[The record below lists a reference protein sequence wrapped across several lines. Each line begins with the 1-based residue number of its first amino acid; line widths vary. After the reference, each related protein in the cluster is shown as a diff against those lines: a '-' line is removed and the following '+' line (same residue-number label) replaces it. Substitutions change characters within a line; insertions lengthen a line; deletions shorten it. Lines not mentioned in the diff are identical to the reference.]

1 MEYLGMN
8 LQNLQDLYAKDK
20 TLMKETKEDLNER
33 RDKHYSWIE
42 ILNIVKISVLLSN
55 YSIDSLQS
63 QSKSQ

>member
-33 RDKHYSWIE
+33 RDKDYSWIE
-42 ILNIVKISVLLSN
+42 MLNIVKISVHLSN

>member
-55 YSIDSLQS
+55 YSIDALQS

>member
-1 MEYLGMN
+1 MN

-20 TLMKETKEDLNER
+20 TLMKEAKEDLNER

-42 ILNIVKISVLLSN
+42 ILNIVKISVLSN

>member
-42 ILNIVKISVLLSN
+42 ILNIKISVLLSN

-63 QSKSQ
+63 PSKSQ

>member
-42 ILNIVKISVLLSN
+42 ILNIVKISVHLSN

>member
-8 LQNLQDLYAKDK
+8 LQNLQDLYAKDN

-42 ILNIVKISVLLSN
+42 ISNIVKISVHLSN

>member
-1 MEYLGMN
+1 MN

>member
-1 MEYLGMN
+1 MN

-42 ILNIVKISVLLSN
+42 ILNIVKISVLSN

>member
-42 ILNIVKISVLLSN
+42 TLTIVMISVLLSN
-55 YSIDSLQS
+55 YSID
-63 QSKSQ
+63 